1 MISSPTARLD
11 LVIGIDGGATHTDA
25 LLADATTGAAIGRGT
40 AGPSNIQAVGV
51 DAASLSVGRLRRRAF
66 LAPLSAPPVWAWPV
80 ST

>member
-51 DAASLSVGRLRRRAF
+51 DAALRELNVAVGRAF
-66 LAPLSAPPVWAWPV
+66 
-80 ST
+80 